1 MKCYEDFAHVY
12 DRLIYG
18 DIDYS
23 KWAEKIVQICE
34 KSGVD
39 FNEYLD
45 IACGTGNL
53 TIEVSKYFKQTWGL
67 DLSSDMLMEAEN
79 KFRENNIKAKFI
91 CQDMTQINLNKKFD
105 LITSALDSANYIID
119 KDELVLFFEGAY
131 NHLSEGGIFIF
142 DINSYYKLSEILG
155 NNLFTFDNEEVV
167 YIWENSFE
175 EDLVNMYLTFFIQDG
190 DAYRRFD
197 EYHTERAYKE
207 EFIESTLNSL
217 GFKLIAK
224 LDNYTDTAVNDKT
237 ERITYVLKKL

>member
-12 DRLIYG
+12 DSLIYG
-18 DIDYS
+18 DIDYN
-23 KWAEKIVQICE
+23 KWAKKIVGICE
-34 KSGVD
+34 NTGVD

-67 DLSSDMLMEAEN
+67 DMSSDMLMEAEN

-91 CQDMTQINLNKKFD
+91 CQDMTQINLNKKFN
-105 LITSALDSANYIID
+105 LITSALDSANYIVN
-119 KDELVLFFEGAY
+119 KDELALFFEGAY
-131 NHLSEGGIFIF
+131 NHLSEGGIFVF

-175 EDLVNMYLTFFIQDG
+175 EDLVDMYLTFFIQDG
-190 DAYRRFD
+190 DVYKRFD

-207 EFIESTLNSL
+207 EFIENTLNSV
-217 GFKLIAK
+217 GFKLVAK
-224 LDNYTDTAVNDKT
+224 LDNYTDAAINEKT
-237 ERITYVLKKL
+237 ERITYVLTK